1 MRYECRFINAAEGH
15 LPWEEMAAGTLV
27 EVVTGGKPR
36 LETRFRA
43 CWTEDVLHVRFECE
57 DDHVVATMERR
68 DDPIYEEDVV
78 EVFLDPIGTGRIYY
92 EFELSPKGVEFDALI
107 RNSLDGNKE
116 VDVAWDAKG
125 LTTSVADGEAGWK
138 HYELRIPF
146 ADLLA
151 EGGEERELGRE
162 RELEL
167 GRMQEL
173 ERERMRVP
181 RHGAE
186 WGWNLYRIDDD
197 MAGNRHYWAWSP
209 TGKVNFH
216 IPQRF
221 GTLVFVKE

>member
-1 MRYECRFINAAEGH
+1 MRYECRYITAVNG
-15 LPWEEMAAGTLV
+15 LIPWDEIAAGTLV

-43 CWTEDVLHVRFECE
+43 CWTADALHVRFDCE
-57 DDHVVATMERR
+57 DDHVVATMEQR

-78 EVFLDPIGTGRIYY
+78 EVFLDIIGTGKVYY
-92 EFELSPKGVEFDALI
+92 EFELSPRGVEFDALI
-107 RNSLDGNKE
+107 HNRLNGHKE

-125 LTTSVADGEAGWK
+125 LHTAVSDGVDGWK

-146 ADLLA
+146 ADLLV
-151 EGGEERELGRE
+151 GRE
-162 RELEL
+162 EE
-167 GRMQEL
+167 
-173 ERERMRVP
+173 RVP
-181 RHGAE
+181 RHGVR

-197 MAGNRHYWAWSP
+197 IEGNRHYWAWSP

-221 GTLVFVKE
+221 GTLVFVSE